1 MNIIT
6 NDPFEVSRR
15 IHGEGSGVG
24 KRGKQAFVALTR
36 TNRGRIGLALLM
48 VFLIMAVFG
57 PALAP
62 QDPNAASSFSTS
74 AEQNLQDPSS
84 EHLLGTDEQGRD
96 VLSEVLYAARISL
109 SVGVAAALIST
120 ILGAVCAYMLIGVVF
135 GFTYALI
142 GRIDPPFFAKHGPVD
157 QFDYFYFS
165 YACLTT
171 VGFGDFVSRGDFG
184 RSLSVLEAV
193 LGQIFL
199 VTLIARLV
207 SLFKPPQRDAQSPR
221 PE

>member
-1 MNIIT
+1 M
-6 NDPFEVSRR
+6 
-15 IHGEGSGVG
+15 
-24 KRGKQAFVALTR
+24 QL
-36 TNRGRIGLALLM
+36 
-48 VFLIMAVFG
+48 
-57 PALAP
+57 
-62 QDPNAASSFSTS
+62 
-74 AEQNLQDPSS
+74 
-84 EHLLGTDEQGRD
+84 
-96 VLSEVLYAARISL
+96 
-109 SVGVAAALIST
+109 ST

-135 GFTYALI
+135 GFVYALI
-142 GRIDPPFFAKHGPVD
+142 GRIDPPFFANHGPVD

-207 SLFKPPQRDAQSPR
+207 SLFKPPQRDTKSTP